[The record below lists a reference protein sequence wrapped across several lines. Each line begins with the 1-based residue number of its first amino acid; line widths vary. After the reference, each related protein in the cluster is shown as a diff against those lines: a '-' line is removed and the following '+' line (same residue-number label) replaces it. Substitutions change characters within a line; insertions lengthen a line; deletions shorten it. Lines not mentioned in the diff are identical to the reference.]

1 VRYHYERELAAEH
14 AVGVEVL
21 FPELLP
27 AFLDVRELM
36 MRIKIGLAETGE
48 VFATTKYA
56 RLM

>member
-1 VRYHYERELAAEH
+1 MRHHYERELAAEH

-27 AFLDVRELM
+27 GLLDVGELM
-36 MRIKIGLAETGE
+36 MRIKIGLAESGE
-48 VFATTKYA
+48 VFARTKYA